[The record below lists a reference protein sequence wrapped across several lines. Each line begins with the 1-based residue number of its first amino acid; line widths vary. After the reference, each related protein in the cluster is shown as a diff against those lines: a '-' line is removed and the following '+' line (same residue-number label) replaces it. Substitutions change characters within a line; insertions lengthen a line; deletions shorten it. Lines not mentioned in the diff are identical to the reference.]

1 MMMAQAPRASAFAA
15 GGAAFMAGAS
25 YGVVTPLA
33 KLAQG
38 QGLTAGQLAL
48 FQYAVPLVVLWT
60 ASWLKGKP
68 PTLGGSSWWPPV
80 LAGISAGMTSW
91 LYYGALA
98 HLSAGLAVLLLF
110 QFAWMVVVVEA
121 IAKRRWPQPRILWS
135 VGLVWVGTVASVGF
149 GLGLDLRASVVG
161 WALGIGAG
169 AAYAV
174 SLYANGQMDPR
185 LPTAW
190 RAATAAS
197 LACLTVLT
205 TAWLAGGQTVRWRT
219 EPQAWWWLVAVGCFS
234 QALPVWLLAWS
245 APRIGG
251 TLAAILASSEL
262 PVALVGSW
270 IALGQRFG
278 WLTWVGVA
286 IILSGIG
293 LGQSA
298 EAESLALQPSTP
310 QGASRGRKR

>member
-1 MMMAQAPRASAFAA
+1 MAQAPRASALAA

-33 KLAQG
+33 KLAQE

-60 ASWLKGKP
+60 ASLVKGRP
-68 PTLGGSSWWPPV
+68 AVPAPTIWWPPV

-98 HLSAGLAVLLLF
+98 RLSAGLAVLLLF
-110 QFAWMVVVVEA
+110 QFAWMVVAVEA
-121 IAKRRWPQPRILWS
+121 VATRRWPKRRILWS
-135 VGLVWVGTVASVGF
+135 VALVWVGTVTSVAF
-149 GLGLDLRASVVG
+149 GLGLDFRASVAG

-169 AAYAV
+169 GAYAI

-197 LACLTVLT
+197 MAFLTVLT
-205 TAWLAGGQTVRWRT
+205 TACLARGGQAVGW
-219 EPQAWWWLVAVGCFS
+219 PMAPHAWLWLVAAGCFS
-234 QALPVWLLAWS
+234 QAFPVWLLAWA

-251 TLAAILASSEL
+251 TLTAILASSEL
-262 PVALVGSW
+262 PVALAGSW
-270 IALGQRFG
+270 IGLGQRFG

-286 IILSGIG
+286 IILLGIG
-293 LGQSA
+293 LSQSA
-298 EAESLALQPSTP
+298 EVEPATLSSTRSRRPQP
-310 QGASRGRKR
+310 R

>member
-1 MMMAQAPRASAFAA
+1 MAQAPRGSAFAA
-15 GGAAFMAGAS
+15 GAAAFMAGAS

-38 QGLTAGQLAL
+38 HGLTPGQLAL
-48 FQYAVPLVVLWT
+48 FQYAVPLLVLWT

-68 PTLGGSSWWPPV
+68 PTLERSSWWPPV

-91 LYYGALA
+91 FYYGALA

-121 IAKRRWPQPRILWS
+121 IAKRRWPQRRILWS

-149 GLGLDLRASVVG
+149 GLGLHFQADWVG
-161 WALGIGAG
+161 WALGLGAG

-205 TAWLAGGQTVRWRT
+205 TVWVAGGQTMRWPAV
-219 EPQAWWWLVAVGCFS
+219 PQAWGWLLAVGCFS

-262 PVALVGSW
+262 PVALLGSW

-286 IILSGIG
+286 IILLGIG

-298 EAESLALQPSTP
+298 EAELRSLPSSKP
-310 QGASRGRKR
+310 VGVRRGKRP